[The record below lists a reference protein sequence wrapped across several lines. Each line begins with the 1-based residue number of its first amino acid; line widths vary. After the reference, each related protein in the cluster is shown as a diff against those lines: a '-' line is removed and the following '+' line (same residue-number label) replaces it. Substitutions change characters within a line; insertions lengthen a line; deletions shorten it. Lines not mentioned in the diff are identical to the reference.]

1 MTDKTVHA
9 QHPSQLGLA
18 FISATSEV
26 APPRQESGHH
36 ARAGLASLL
45 PHAQTTFLEAGLD
58 EVDQEILPLLE
69 LCESVLTRAL
79 DVARKRGDLG
89 WSEAEYRSLRGI
101 GQAQWLLIEAQ
112 AKKR

>member
-1 MTDKTVHA
+1 MTDKTAHA
-9 QHPSQLGLA
+9 QNPSQLGLA

-26 APPRQESGHH
+26 APLRQESGHH
-36 ARAGLASLL
+36 AQAGLASLL
-45 PHAQTTFLEAGLD
+45 PHVQTTFLEAGLD

-112 AKKR
+112 ARKR

>member
-1 MTDKTVHA
+1 MTDKTAHT
-9 QHPSQLGLA
+9 QNQDQLGLG
-18 FISATSEV
+18 FVSAASEA
-26 APPRQESGHH
+26 APPQESGHR
-36 ARAGLASLL
+36 ARAGLAALL
-45 PHAQTTFLEAGLD
+45 PHVQTTFLEAPLD
-58 EVDQEILPLLE
+58 EVDRELLPLLE

-79 DVARKRGDLG
+79 DVARQRGEQG

>member
-1 MTDKTVHA
+1 MTDKTVPA
-9 QHPSQLGLA
+9 QSPSQLGFA
-18 FISATSEV
+18 FFSAASEA
-26 APPRQESGHH
+26 APPRRENGHH
-36 ARAGLASLL
+36 AQAGLASLL

-79 DVARKRGDLG
+79 DVARNRGDLG